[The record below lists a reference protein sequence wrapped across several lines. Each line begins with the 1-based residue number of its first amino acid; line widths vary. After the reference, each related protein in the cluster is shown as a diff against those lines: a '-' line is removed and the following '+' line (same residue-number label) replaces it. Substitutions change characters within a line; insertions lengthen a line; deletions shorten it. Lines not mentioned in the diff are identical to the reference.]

1 MHLVTSLRH
10 GLCCHG
16 AERGICQC
24 MPSHAPCGLH
34 TAAPGH
40 LGILK
45 GIRLSQPTAAE
56 FFPPFLSLSPLS
68 LLQDAAVVVFLCLQ
82 PTRGQLLSTASPP
95 GPTSDS
101 IWSTATQAELNG
113 LPRRC
118 CQYAVKHR
126 PVQQPNELK
135 SHSQKNDFAKI
146 HQAAF
151 APRPE
156 LPCCNRADRCVST
169 AHLLHCTTA
178 SPVVQSW
185 TAADS
190 ALGTSTVINHT
201 LTLDIHAAQEARKCK
216 PPQPP
221 RDPQEEGTTLETA
234 SNLSKLSPYL
244 SLAAACH
251 LTLMIHLP
259 SVHCDGV
266 VR

>member
-1 MHLVTSLRH
+1 MLLNGPTT
-10 GLCCHG
+10 
-16 AERGICQC
+16 QF
-24 MPSHAPCGLH
+24 HAPRDITSPRLVLPRCRKGDMPVYAQSR
-34 TAAPGH
+34 TMWAAHRSTRTSRHPQRH
-40 LGILK
+40 
-45 GIRLSQPTAAE
+45 QT
-56 FFPPFLSLSPLS
+56 
-68 LLQDAAVVVFLCLQ
+68 DAAVVVFLCLQ

-95 GPTSDS
+95 GPTSGS
-101 IWSTATQAELNG
+101 IWSTATQTELNG

-126 PVQQPNELK
+126 PVLQPNKLK
-135 SHSQKNDFAKI
+135 FHSQKNDFAKI

-156 LPCCNRADRCVST
+156 LPCCNRASVKSQPGRNPRFHPDSRTGIMNDDRR
-169 AHLLHCTTA
+169 
-178 SPVVQSW
+178 VQSW

-201 LTLDIHAAQEARKCK
+201 LTIDIHAAQEARKCK

>member
-95 GPTSDS
+95 GPTSGS

-135 SHSQKNDFAKI
+135 FHSQKGSS
-146 HQAAF
+146 QTGLV
-151 APRPE
+151 PS
-156 LPCCNRADRCVST
+156 DRCVST

>member
-1 MHLVTSLRH
+1 MLLWSSS
-10 GLCCHG
+10 C
-16 AERGICQC
+16 A
-24 MPSHAPCGLH
+24 S
-34 TAAPGH
+34 
-40 LGILK
+40 
-45 GIRLSQPTAAE
+45 SQPE
-56 FFPPFLSLSPLS
+56 DSYCRPPHRGSDIRQHMVDCHASR
-68 LLQDAAVVVFLCLQ
+68 AKWT
-82 PTRGQLLSTASPP
+82 PTPLLSVRSQTPACP
-95 GPTSDS
+95 
-101 IWSTATQAELNG
+101 ATKRTEI
-113 LPRRC
+113 P
-118 CQYAVKHR
+118 
-126 PVQQPNELK
+126 QPK
-135 SHSQKNDFAKI
+135 
-146 HQAAF
+146 
-151 APRPE
+151 
-156 LPCCNRADRCVST
+156 
-169 AHLLHCTTA
+169 
-178 SPVVQSW
+178 VQSW